1 LKARA
6 KRSSGGEG
14 DRQEREFEAVP
25 ARYTE
30 ALLADITHPQVPF
43 RVFLTQDA
51 KFHGLLVL
59 RLATRRHRYNL
70 SVKMLSNQYFSSSVS
85 AVCFLKK
92 VLFLK
97 AAFWVS
103 SASLVWTKDIVQN
116 RKNNLK

>member
-1 LKARA
+1 LKATRA

-25 ARYTE
+25 APYTE

-51 KFHGLLVL
+51 TFHGLLVL

-70 SVKMLSNQYFSSSVS
+70 SDENALKINTFSSSVKALS
-85 AVCFLKK
+85 FLLKR
-92 VLFLK
+92 LFY
-97 AAFWVS
+97 
-103 SASLVWTKDIVQN
+103 
-116 RKNNLK
+116 